1 MLRLPNLES
10 LSRSE
15 NHIVLLFDGSE
26 NSTCY
31 LGLGSQ
37 RSLVIGGNAVTL
49 NVIDSFENFVTKG
62 EGCWTFGWLGYE
74 LKNSIFELNTER
86 KNSLD
91 LPDLAWWEP
100 EVVIKWGLNK
110 KPEVIQG
117 DVESEL
123 AKAGVK
129 CIQEVGFSTEVAD
142 VDEMVWSW
150 EKDEYLT
157 NYEKVAEL
165 IQEGDVYELNL
176 CQTLNGRAPASA
188 SWGLF
193 AKLFAE
199 TKAPF
204 SAYLQCGDS
213 RIMCGSP
220 ERFLKREGNVLSSQ
234 PIKGTIKRGVDEE
247 ADLKLIESLRN
258 CEKEKAENIMITDL
272 VRNDLS
278 RVATRGSVEVKEL
291 CEIYTFET
299 VHQMISKIQ
308 CEIETSTGI
317 AEILRA
323 TFPMGSMTGAPKLAA
338 MKHIDKVEENGR
350 GIYSGSIGYMSPNG
364 NFDLNVIIRS
374 LFHNVRTRKL
384 AGSVGGA
391 ITSLS
396 NAEDEFMECQLKAE
410 ALQRVMCKRV
420 LKSELK
426 SEKNT

>member
-10 LSRSE
+10 LSGRV
-15 NHIVLLFDGSE
+15 NNIALLFDESE
-26 NSTCY
+26 NGTCY
-31 LGLGSQ
+31 LGLGSR
-37 RSLVIGGNAVTL
+37 RSFVIGGDVVAL
-49 NVIDSFENFVTKG
+49 NVIDTFEKFVCKG
-62 EGCWTFGWLGYE
+62 GGSWTFGWLGYE
-74 LKNSIFELNTER
+74 LKNGIYDLNTKR
-86 KNSLD
+86 RNSLEM
-91 LPDLAWWEP
+91 PDLAWWEP
-100 EVVIKWGLNK
+100 EIVIMWGAQK

-117 DVESEL
+117 DAESEL
-123 AKAGVK
+123 AKEGVD
-129 CIQEVGFSTEVAD
+129 CILKDVVFPELEN

-150 EKDEYLT
+150 KKEEYIT

-165 IQEGDVYELNL
+165 IQAGDVYELNL
-176 CQTLNGRAPASA
+176 CQTLNGHAPASI

-199 TKAPF
+199 TRAPF

-220 ERFLKREGNVLSSQ
+220 ERFLKREGNTLSSQ

-258 CEKEKAENIMITDL
+258 CEKERAENIMITDL

-278 RVATRGSVEVKEL
+278 RVAKRGSVEVKEL
-291 CEIYTFET
+291 CEIYSFET

-308 CEIETSTGI
+308 CEIDTSTGI

-338 MKHIDKVEENGR
+338 MKHIDEVEEHGR
-350 GIYSGSIGYMSPNG
+350 GIYSGSIGYVCPNG
-364 NFDLNVIIRS
+364 DFDLNVIIRS
-374 LFHNVRTRKL
+374 FFHNGRTRKL
-384 AGSVGGA
+384 AASVGGA

-396 NAEDEFMECQLKAE
+396 NAEDEFVECKLKAD
-410 ALQRVMCKRV
+410 ALQRAV
-420 LKSELK
+420 S
-426 SEKNT
+426 S